1 MKFCLKAMERKL
13 FIFFFVLFVCSCSK
27 EETETGDIEESD
39 SVETVFSENAVVLN
53 ERQIKAIVTVDG
65 GVLSF
70 ENTIEGK
77 DLPSIGQIL
86 FTSEKS
92 KHLPYGFLGRV
103 TQITEEAGRY
113 KVETE
118 PAPLDA
124 VFDRLVIKESVD
136 LVPATRVSVRKDE
149 DGFFCMEQSVTFK
162 QNSASITGTAS
173 LGFKLDIHIDINNR
187 AHKPPYGYIIL
198 QSKVS
203 GNLNFSLS
211 AEKRLEL
218 RHPIGNEIPLSASLS
233 NIAIS
238 PVLQLYGIVEGE
250 GEISV
255 DADMTYAKKTIGAIE
270 YKDGIWSGNARDWNS
285 GDDDFGFKTT
295 AGISLN
301 GGFFA
306 GIATAIELRLFNNEN
321 MKIAIEPKF
330 GLNETGN
337 FVIDLVDTDL
347 FRKNKDSKI
356 KAGLGIKIGAKVD
369 AQIFGEGAEFP
380 IWDKSFFEKESYLFP
395 VFANKNIKIDKD
407 RKSVSAD
414 YSVGRDLLFGAAV
427 GVALYKGSQID
438 SYSKPVN
445 YFLNEDFSNPLTCS
459 FDNLQDDVEYTLCPY
474 VMWGDSSYPGEPIH
488 TFTLKKEEN
497 NGLVGHWI
505 EVHSQGYYHS
515 FSNPEN
521 NEEWDMDID
530 NGSEYIFF
538 SDGTVINIYDK
549 PEEAPASSVVGSWQ
563 LSENKL
569 ILKFEENGDYEQ
581 LVPFVNVVELNES
594 MLILD
599 SYSKNGNY
607 EEYEKDTFI
616 KVTQ

>member
-1 MKFCLKAMERKL
+1 
-13 FIFFFVLFVCSCSK
+13 
-27 EETETGDIEESD
+27 
-39 SVETVFSENAVVLN
+39 
-53 ERQIKAIVTVDG
+53 
-65 GVLSF
+65 
-70 ENTIEGK
+70 
-77 DLPSIGQIL
+77 
-86 FTSEKS
+86 
-92 KHLPYGFLGRV
+92 
-103 TQITEEAGRY
+103 
-113 KVETE
+113 
-118 PAPLDA
+118 
-124 VFDRLVIKESVD
+124 
-136 LVPATRVSVRKDE
+136 
-149 DGFFCMEQSVTFK
+149 
-162 QNSASITGTAS
+162 
-173 LGFKLDIHIDINNR
+173 
-187 AHKPPYGYIIL
+187 
-198 QSKVS
+198 
-203 GNLNFSLS
+203 
-211 AEKRLEL
+211 
-218 RHPIGNEIPLSASLS
+218 
-233 NIAIS
+233 
-238 PVLQLYGIVEGE
+238 
-250 GEISV
+250 
-255 DADMTYAKKTIGAIE
+255 
-270 YKDGIWSGNARDWNS
+270 
-285 GDDDFGFKTT
+285 
-295 AGISLN
+295 
-301 GGFFA
+301 
-306 GIATAIELRLFNNEN
+306 

-395 VFANKNIKIDKD
+395 VFENKNIKIDKD

-607 EEYEKDTFI
+607 EAYEKDTFI